1 MEDQEHD
8 QILADMINAGTKFED
23 PTFPPVKK
31 SLCPP
36 WDWKD
41 DPYGQ
46 YEWVRATKSPELTD
60 EEGDLQIFAGKV
72 EPGDI
77 K

>member
-1 MEDQEHD
+1 MATRYISYLTISCHAKTTGQ
-8 QILADMINAGTKFED
+8 LFLV
-23 PTFPPVKK
+23 PTVMN
-31 SLCPP
+31 SGSS
-36 WDWKD
+36 
-41 DPYGQ
+41 YSR
-46 YEWVRATKSPELTD
+46 RATKIPELTD